1 MAKRSMRRC
10 SSNLAKP
17 GTTEKKGGVWGVLVA
32 GGSSRRMGF
41 NKLTADL
48 EGRAVLAWSVAAF
61 NHCPAIDAFVLV
73 CAAGAKPDLERI
85 ARQVAPEKLRAVIT
99 GGAHRHLSVAEGLAS
114 VPEDA
119 AMIAVHDAARP
130 LVTCDMIQRCLDSA
144 RNNGAAACARP
155 VTDTLKRINDEGFI
169 IESVDRAKLWAVET
183 PQIFRADL
191 LRRSYAEIVATGG
204 YVTDETSAVQ
214 AAGAPVAL
222 VEILEWNGKITFPA
236 DLELARVI
244 VRGRATPPRA

>member
-1 MAKRSMRRC
+1 MRRC

-17 GTTEKKGGVWGVLVA
+17 RATKKKGSVWAVIVA

-48 EGRAVLAWSVAAF
+48 EGRPVLAHSVSAF
-61 NHCPAIDAFVLV
+61 NDCPAVEALVLV
-73 CAAGAKPDLERI
+73 CSSGARAELEKI
-85 ARQVAPEKLRAVIT
+85 ARAAAPSKLKAVVE
-99 GGAHRHLSVAEGLAS
+99 GGAHRHLSVAEGLGC
-114 VPEDA
+114 VPDDA

-130 LVTCDMIQRCLDSA
+130 LVTPAMIERCLDSA

-169 IESVDRAKLWAVET
+169 IESVDRTHLWAVET
-183 PQIFRADL
+183 PQIFRAEL
-191 LRRSYAEIVATGG
+191 LRHAYDEVIATGA
-204 YVTDETSAVQ
+204 YVSDETSAVQ

-222 VEILEWNGKITFPA
+222 VATPEWNGKITYPA
-236 DLELARVI
+236 DLELARLVL
-244 VRGRATPPRA
+244 RGRGAA